1 MYRQN
6 VNNLIDLASDLGSGD
21 PSGRVLKQLTH
32 SFILCKLLEIIFKF
46 LMSDSD
52 EEGEKLV
59 SDGRTGKDLSSFLA
73 RVGEIGKLAF
83 L

>member
-1 MYRQN
+1 
-6 VNNLIDLASDLGSGD
+6 
-21 PSGRVLKQLTH
+21 
-32 SFILCKLLEIIFKF
+32 
-46 LMSDSD
+46 MSDSD